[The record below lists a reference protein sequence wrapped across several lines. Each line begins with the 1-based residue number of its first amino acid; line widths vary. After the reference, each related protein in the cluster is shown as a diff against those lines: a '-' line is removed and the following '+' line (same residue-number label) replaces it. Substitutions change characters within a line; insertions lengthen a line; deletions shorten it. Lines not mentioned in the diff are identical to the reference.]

1 MDEIKR
7 CVRDIMVI
15 ASAFGGHDLA
25 EARRRIEMLFTDA
38 DKQTGDHFA
47 PAQRLRDQLR
57 LAINSTSGP
66 ATKQFLSDLIAWLE
80 RDHFER

>member
-1 MDEIKR
+1 MDEIEQ

-25 EARRRIEMLFTDA
+25 EARRRIEMLFSDA
-38 DKQTGDHFA
+38 GKQTGGHFA
-47 PAQRLRDQLR
+47 RAQRLRDQLR
-57 LAINSTSGP
+57 LVLNSTSGP
-66 ATKQFLSDLIAWLE
+66 ATQQFLSDLIAWLE

>member
-38 DKQTGDHFA
+38 DKQTGGHFA
-47 PAQRLRDQLR
+47 CAQRLRDQLR